1 MLSSITSVIPAH
13 DIALGSL
20 RLGIGNP
27 LFLIAGPCVIEN
39 EGHARKMAVKVAK
52 IASDA
57 VVPCSL

>member
-1 MLSSITSVIPAH
+1 MLFSMTSMNPAH

-39 EGHARKMAVKVAK
+39 ESHARKMAEKVAK

-57 VVPCSL
+57 VVPCPL

>member
-1 MLSSITSVIPAH
+1 MIPAH

-39 EGHARKMAVKVAK
+39 EAHARKMAERFAK
-52 IASDA
+52 IAYDV